1 VRFAGRRICRWCVKC
16 CGRSPVRVELLQN
29 SSGAGKLIVE
39 FAGPKASDAVIEAFK
54 AAVEG

>member
-1 VRFAGRRICRWCVKC
+1 VKC